1 VPDARAPVPS
11 PHHAAGYFAV
21 DLSGYWTG
29 CADRDAGARA
39 GYIYA
44 EAFLSGGEASMLDE
58 FAGAQAAEIAAK
70 TTARCAGFKR
80 ILLLPLLLDPMV
92 AGD

>member
-1 VPDARAPVPS
+1 VPS
-11 PHHAAGYFAV
+11 PHHAAGYFSVNRYA
-21 DLSGYWTG
+21 YWIG
-29 CADRDAGARA
+29 CGELDAGARA

-44 EAFLSGGEASMLDE
+44 EAFLSGGEVSMLDE
-58 FAGAQAAEIAAK
+58 FHGAHAAEIAAK